1 MAFMNVK
8 DANVRLLPISHFY
21 PSLINRYD
29 YMVFAQDTVVNDI
42 GSKTVNKSYRD
53 VNVPVHVPIQ
63 VHPAA
68 VISLSPD
75 ALMLLTNPIK

>member
-1 MAFMNVK
+1 MAFMSVK
-8 DANVRLLPISHFY
+8 DASVRLLPISHFY
-21 PSLINRYD
+21 PSLIHRYD

-42 GSKTVNKSYRD
+42 GSVSLNKSYRD

-75 ALMLLTNPIK
+75 ALDLLTNPVK

>member
-1 MAFMNVK
+1 M
-8 DANVRLLPISHFY
+8 RLLPISHFY

-29 YMVFAQDTVVNDI
+29 YMVFAQDTVVNDV
-42 GSKTVNKSYRD
+42 GSKPLNKSYRA
-53 VNVPVHVPIQ
+53 VNAPVHVPIQ

-75 ALMLLTNPIK
+75 AIRIITQEAK